1 MVLGEVRDV
10 HRPSS
15 GDLSRGYADRYLLS
29 RSVDRGL
36 VAAYGPDNGLDATS
50 EAMAYAWEHWDEVA
64 TMKNPAGYLYRVGQT
79 AARNLRRS
87 SPMFPAPPAMR
98 VDGFV
103 PELLPA
109 LDELSEMQ
117 RVCVVM
123 VHGHGWRAT
132 EVAEVLEVNVSS
144 VRTHVKRAL
153 SALKSS
159 LEISHDR
166 V

>member
-132 EVAEVLEVNVSS
+132 EVAEVAKTKAAEVAPETYSAASS
-144 VRTHVKRAL
+144 AASR
-153 SALKSS
+153 S
-159 LEISHDR
+159 L
-166 V
+166 